1 MINWYL
7 FSSGVFMN
15 FCKIWSS
22 CHLRRI
28 SRLGSDSLNTLINGM
43 ISGKVAALIFSWRM
57 SVKFLMVFADR
68 LIEGKCLFG
77 FLQLSNIPRPS
88 WPSDVQM
95 QMQNS
100 KLITHHCGFVPLF
113 FCAAKYICTQ
123 KCFNNREFQMW
134 DQGGTTCSELQSFQ
148 FVRTFE
154 DS

>member
-68 LIEGKCLFG
+68 LIERNVFIWVSTTVKHFTPCIGVALRHPNPNEIWKCNFWAQH
-77 FLQLSNIPRPS
+77 FKSAWI
-88 WPSDVQM
+88 D
-95 QMQNS
+95 
-100 KLITHHCGFVPLF
+100 
-113 FCAAKYICTQ
+113 
-123 KCFNNREFQMW
+123 
-134 DQGGTTCSELQSFQ
+134 
-148 FVRTFE
+148 TFYRIKT
-154 DS
+154 STLLNFIRK

>member
-77 FLQLSNIPRPS
+77 FLQLSNIPPLS

-95 QMQNS
+95 QKCKIPNS
-100 KLITHHCGFVPLF
+100 SLLVCASN
-113 FCAAKYICTQ
+113 FCATKYICTQ
-123 KCFNNREFQMW
+123 KSFNNREFQMW
-134 DQGGTTCSELQSFQ
+134 DQGGTTCLKLQSFQ